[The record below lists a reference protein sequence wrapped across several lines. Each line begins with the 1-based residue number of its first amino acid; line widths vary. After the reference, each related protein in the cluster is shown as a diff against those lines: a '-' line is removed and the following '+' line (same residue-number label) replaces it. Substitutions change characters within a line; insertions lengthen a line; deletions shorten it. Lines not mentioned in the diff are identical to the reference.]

1 MKKIAALLTGRGNNT
16 MRGKNTMDIL
26 GKPVLYYIANAA
38 KKCKEINNFYCSSDD
53 EEILSAAENIGYKR
67 IQRPAEFG
75 VPTALHID
83 SIKHAL
89 SVMEKEGNLPD
100 IVVVMLANNVSAKS
114 KWMSDCIQ
122 KLLNNSSLTAVVPVY
137 QDNDHHPLRAKSI
150 DKNGFLEM
158 FEKNVDGFVSTN
170 RQALSPCYFL
180 VHNFWVMD
188 VKIILSE
195 REHGQPPWSFMG
207 KNVLPYMVH
216 NTVEIHDKADLLLA
230 EQWIKENYED

>member
-16 MRGKNTMDIL
+16 MRGKNTMNIL
-26 GKPVLYYIANAA
+26 DKPVLYYIANAA
-38 KKCKEINNFYCSSDD
+38 KKCQEINSFYCSSDD
-53 EEILSAAENIGYKR
+53 EDILSAAENIGYKR
-67 IQRPAEFG
+67 IQRPAEFA

-89 SVMEKEGNLPD
+89 GVMEKENNLPD

-114 KWMSDCIQ
+114 KWFSDCIQ
-122 KLLNNSSLTAVVPVY
+122 KLLNDSSLTAVVPVY

-150 DKNGFLEM
+150 GKNGFLEM

-180 VHNFWVMD
+180 AHNFWVMD
-188 VKIILSE
+188 VKTILSE
-195 REHGQPPWSFMG
+195 ANYGDPPWSFMG
-207 KNVLPYMVH
+207 KNVLPYVVDH
-216 NTVEIHDKADLLLA
+216 TVEIHDKADLLLA
-230 EQWIKENYED
+230 EQWIRDNYED